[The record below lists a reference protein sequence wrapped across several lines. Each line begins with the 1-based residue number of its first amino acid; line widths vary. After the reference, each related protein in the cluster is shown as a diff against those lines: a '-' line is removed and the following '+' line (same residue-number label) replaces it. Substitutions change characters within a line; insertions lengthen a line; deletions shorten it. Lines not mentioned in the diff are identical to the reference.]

1 MDLQTRKL
9 EFIQEFLKI
18 QKEET
23 LDLLE
28 KVLRKERFDDQVD
41 AMPAEELSQRIEKS
55 ELDFE
60 EGHYKSTS
68 DLLSKYE

>member
-60 EGHYKSTS
+60 KGHYKSTS